1 MAQGW
6 GSGFRFLACGKVLMS
21 TAHSPRPQQ
30 RSIADMSTLAGRVA
44 LVTGG
49 AGHIGRVLCEALTE
63 VGATV
68 CITDVSEDACALAV
82 REGWASSSFP
92 VDLRDESATRRVV
105 PNVLAKHDR
114 LDVLVHCA
122 AYVGTSQRA
131 GWAVP
136 FAEQTSE
143 AWREAMEVNLTSAFE
158 LSQEAAPHLASSG
171 HGSIVFVSSIYG
183 IVGPDFSLYEGTS
196 MANPAAYGASKAG
209 LLQLGRYLATALA
222 PAVRVNCITPG
233 GVSRNQPREFV
244 DRYVG
249 RTPLGRMA
257 TEEDFKGAI
266 VYLASD
272 LSSYVTGHNLVVDG
286 GWTSW

>member
-1 MAQGW
+1 
-6 GSGFRFLACGKVLMS
+6 MS
-21 TAHSPRPQQ
+21 T
-30 RSIADMSTLAGRVA
+30 RSFADLSSLAGRVA

-49 AGHIGRVLCEALTE
+49 AGHIGRAMCEALSE
-63 VGATV
+63 VGAMV
-68 CITDVSEDACALAV
+68 AITDVNADSCESAIRDGLA
-82 REGWASSSFP
+82 ASAFA
-92 VDLRDESATRRVV
+92 VDLRDEKATRGVV
-105 PNVLAKHDR
+105 SKVLAKHER

-122 AYVGTSQRA
+122 AYVGTSKRA

-136 FAEQTSE
+136 FAEQTSD
-143 AWREAMEVNLTSAFE
+143 AWREAMEVNLTSAFQ
-158 LSQEAAPHLASSG
+158 LSQEAAPHLAAFG

-209 LLQLGRYLATALA
+209 LLQLARYLATALA
-222 PAVRVNCITPG
+222 PSVRVNSITPG
-233 GVSRNQPREFV
+233 GVARSQQQEFV
-244 DRYVG
+244 SRYVE